1 MSYIP
6 KPWRVGKTDLGL
18 APLPELMGIVNCTPD
33 SFFDG
38 GLHET
43 CEAAVSHALKLLEEG
58 ATILDIGGESS
69 RPGAQAV
76 SEEEELSRVI
86 PVIQR
91 LATLK
96 LAKPFWISIDTTKA
110 KVAQAAV
117 AAGAH
122 IINDISMASLDSQ
135 MGSIMASSGASVVL
149 NHMQGEPR
157 TMQLN
162 PSYTDVVKEVGQAL
176 VVAAQR
182 LQQVGVPAEKIC
194 LDPGIGFG
202 KRLEDNYALIQRAQE
217 FHSLGYPLLYGM
229 SRKSFIGR
237 TLGLE
242 QSDRLIPSV
251 ISAVEVARQGVQVLR
266 VHDVQA
272 TREALL
278 MWNALR
284 GPKPL

>member
-1 MSYIP
+1 MSDIP
-6 KPWRVGKTDLGL
+6 KLWRVGKTDLGL

-43 CEAAVSHALKLLEEG
+43 CEAAVSHGLKLLEEG

-96 LAKPFWISIDTTKA
+96 LARPFWISIDTTKA
-110 KVAQAAV
+110 KVAQAAIE
-117 AAGAH
+117 AGAH
-122 IINDISMASLDSQ
+122 IINDISMATLDSQ
-135 MGSIMASSGASVVL
+135 MGSIIASSGASVVL

-162 PSYTDVVKEVGQAL
+162 PSYTDVVKEVGLAL
-176 VVAAQR
+176 VAAAQR
-182 LQQVGVPAEKIC
+182 LQGLGVPAEKIC

-202 KRLEDNYALIQRAQE
+202 KRLEDNYALIQRAKE

-278 MWNALR
+278 MWNALKCL
-284 GPKPL
+284 KP